1 MVTRSGYFVIHSYY
15 TDNVEIFNKSFSVSK
30 MLTYV
35 DQSDTSIIGSE
46 ADIKLLRE
54 IDNYYSAPMSGI
66 HFLNRW
72 NRNQSFPVRSSSPTK
87 KTKVMLFVML
97 LRKWIRMVTQKL

>member
-1 MVTRSGYFVIHSYY
+1 QVISSIDSYY

-66 HFLNRW
+66 HFLNQVESKSIISSTFKFT
-72 NRNQSFPVRSSSPTK
+72 NEEDESYDVR
-87 KTKVMLFVML
+87 
-97 LRKWIRMVTQKL
+97 